1 MDPGPLGRRAE
12 PGSRKFGSRRVRADL
27 LAGVTPSEAAI
38 VDAATRG
45 VEVVR
50 SHRRAMDALRA
61 TAVLLSELSA
71 PCPAVRTSRRPAP
84 RLEGGLIS
92 PGPGSGAS
100 TASQTRPF
108 ASARRRTG
116 GPGTSRAPCGAGSR
130 KLVRAGVCANL
141 LAGVTPLRPPSS
153 MRRRAG
159 SRSGACPTS
168 RRSGSIDPDVPGPS
182 LWTSAWIFVS
192 APTSSSSGTA
202 IVPVAGASLHMNFQE

>member
-1 MDPGPLGRRAE
+1 VR
-12 PGSRKFGSRRVRADL
+12 SRVRVSLVREGVRANL

-50 SHRRAMDALRA
+50 SHWRDIDALRA
-61 TAVLLSELSA
+61 AAVLLSELSA
-71 PCPAVRTSRRPAP
+71 PCPAVRTPRRPAP

-116 GPGTSRAPCGAGSR
+116 GPGTSGAPVRSRFAKVGSR
-130 KLVRAGVCANL
+130 GRLCEPARRGNA
-141 LAGVTPLRPPSS
+141 LRPPSS